1 MSRPTTESQASSE
14 AANVGTSPPA
24 AFGLATATFVVVA
37 SMIGS
42 GVLTTSGFTTLSV
55 DSNALMLT
63 LWVVGGVVA
72 VCGALTLAELGGM
85 LPHSGGDYVFLY
97 HAFGPLAG
105 FLSGWVSFLIGFGGP
120 IAVAASG
127 AARYLLMP
135 FDLGWVDVHLAQ
147 QVLASVIIVVLGLA
161 HAWGGTLS
169 ALVQG
174 STTTFKLL
182 VLGGLAV
189 AGLWAAPWK
198 EAVLVDWPKPSVE
211 VGFSALMSLV
221 YIGYAYTGWNGAGY
235 IAGEVRNPRRNV
247 PLAILL
253 GTAIVTTLYLALNL
267 FYAAALSPAD
277 LKGSVADRTAAEQ
290 ARLIAEGVPAAEAA
304 SRAEGLGREAVA
316 PIAALAAARTF
327 GPDIAMA
334 LSLAVGITLL
344 ASTSA
349 FILTGPRV
357 AYAMARAGQ
366 FPAAA
371 GRLSKRTGTPAVA
384 VALQVA
390 WSLVLLW
397 TGSFEQLLIYASV
410 GLSLFSLLTVAS
422 VYKLRRS
429 RPDLPRPFRTPGYP
443 VTPAIYL
450 VVTGLLTLEA
460 FRHSPQASLY
470 ALASILVGVP
480 VYLLIPRRPAEFGT
494 VADET
499 PASQ

>member
-1 MSRPTTESQASSE
+1 MASTSGTAADQAHPNP
-14 AANVGTSPPA
+14 ATGPAPPA

-37 SMIGS
+37 SMVGS
-42 GVLTTSGFTTLSV
+42 GVLTTSGYTTLSV
-55 DSNALMLT
+55 DSNALMLL
-63 LWVVGGVVA
+63 LWVVGGVIA
-72 VCGALTLAELGGM
+72 VCGALTLAELAGM

-97 HAFGPLAG
+97 HAFGPLAA

-127 AARYLLMP
+127 SARYLLAP
-135 FDLGWVDVHLAQ
+135 FDLGFVDRTLAQ
-147 QVLASVIIVVLGLA
+147 QVLASAIIVVLGLA
-161 HAWGGTLS
+161 HAWGRGLS

-174 STTTFKLL
+174 STTTFKLV

-189 AGLWAAPWK
+189 AGLRAAPWR
-198 EAVLVDWPKPSVE
+198 EAVLADWPKPSTD
-211 VGFSALMSLV
+211 VGFSALFSLV

-277 LKGSVADRTAAEQ
+277 LKGRVADSTAAEQ
-290 ARLIAEGVPAAEAA
+290 SRLVAEGVPAAEAA
-304 SRAEGLGREAVA
+304 ARAEGLGREAVA
-316 PIAALAAARTF
+316 PIAALAAARTIR
-327 GPDIAMA
+327 PEAA
-334 LSLAVGITLL
+334 RLLSLAVGITLL

-357 AYAMARAGQ
+357 AFAMARAGQ
-366 FPAAA
+366 FPAFA
-371 GRLSKRTGTPAVA
+371 GRLSRRTGTPAVA
-384 VALQVA
+384 VALQVV

-410 GLSLFSLLTVAS
+410 GLSLFSLLTIAS
-422 VYKLRRS
+422 VYQLRRR

-443 VTPAIYL
+443 VTPALYL
-450 VVTGLLTLEA
+450 IVTTLLTIEA
-460 FRHSPQASLY
+460 FRHSPQASLM
-470 ALASILVGVP
+470 ALGSILVGVP
-480 VYLLIPRRPAEFGT
+480 VYWLIPRRPAEFVT
-494 VADET
+494 AAD
-499 PASQ
+499 PPR